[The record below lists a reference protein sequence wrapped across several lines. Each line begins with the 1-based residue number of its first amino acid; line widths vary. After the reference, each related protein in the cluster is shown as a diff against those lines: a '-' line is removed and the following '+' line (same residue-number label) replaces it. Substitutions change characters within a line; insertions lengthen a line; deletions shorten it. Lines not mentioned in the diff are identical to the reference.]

1 MRNCNECVATGC
13 ERIPSVQD
21 PAKGFGDEQSGPVG
35 RSDAAIV
42 SVVLSITDL
51 LTTRGMICLDL
62 ADISSVLRAGGPAV
76 WGQGEAS
83 GPDRARRAAEGALLD
98 LRQKRLR

>member
-76 WGQGEAS
+76 WGKAKHQVQI
-83 GPDRARRAAEGALLD
+83 GPAEPRRAPYWTFG
-98 LRQKRLR
+98 KRLR